1 MKNKISSILQTTL
14 EEVIDE
20 EFLLQEIK
28 DKQEKFEIISNVDSI
43 TLVSILV
50 NLEEEIQDHFD
61 VHITIASERAMS
73 KRGLF
78 SNVENLANF
87 VVELVKEQI

>member
-73 KRGLF
+73 KRGPF